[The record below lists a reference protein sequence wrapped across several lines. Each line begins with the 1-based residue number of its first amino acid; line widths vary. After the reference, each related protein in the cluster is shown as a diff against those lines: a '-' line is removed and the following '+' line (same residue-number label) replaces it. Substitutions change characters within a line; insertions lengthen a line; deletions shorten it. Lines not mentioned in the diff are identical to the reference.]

1 MDEDFTKLENRL
13 DSVERQGVELTHR
26 LQSVETTQLHHSQK
40 MDSMANKLDQIV
52 NAVTRSEALPKVD
65 LVKVL
70 MVTKD
75 LAILTGLVATLLGFV
90 INSYGAPDR
99 AVLSWRINQL
109 ERYAEHTV
117 IVPKGDK
124 QP

>member
-1 MDEDFTKLENRL
+1 
-13 DSVERQGVELTHR
+13 
-26 LQSVETTQLHHSQK
+26 
-40 MDSMANKLDQIV
+40 MANKLDQIV

-109 ERYAEHTV
+109 ERYAEHTI

>member
-1 MDEDFTKLENRL
+1 MEEDFTKLENRL

-26 LQSVETTQLHHSQK
+26 LQSVEVTQHQHSAK
-40 MDSMANKLDQIV
+40 MDSMASKLDQIV
-52 NAVTRSEALPKVD
+52 TAVTRSEALPKVD

-99 AVLSWRINQL
+99 AVMTWRINQL
-109 ERYAEHTV
+109 EQYAQHSNTV
-117 IVPKGDK
+117 TKGDK